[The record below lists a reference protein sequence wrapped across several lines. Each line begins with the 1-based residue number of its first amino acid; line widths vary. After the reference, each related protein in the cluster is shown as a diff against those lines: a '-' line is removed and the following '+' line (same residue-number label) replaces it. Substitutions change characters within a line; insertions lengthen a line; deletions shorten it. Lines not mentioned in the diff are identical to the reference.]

1 MINIENKK
9 KFKIVSNF
17 KPSGDQPHAIKSI
30 SKNLLNNKRNQT
42 LLGVTGS
49 GKTFTIAHVIEKLKK
64 PSLILAPNKTLAAQL
79 FAEMK
84 TLFPGNAVEY
94 FVSYYD
100 YYQPEAYV
108 PKTDTYIEKE
118 SSINEQI
125 DRMRHSATR
134 SLFERKDVIIVAS
147 VSCIYGIGSPETY
160 STMTFSLSK
169 NEILKR
175 DRLLTKLVELQYIR
189 NDINFF
195 RGTFRVRGDVIDIF
209 PSHFED
215 CSWRISFFG
224 DKIEHI
230 SSVDPLTGNKLNDL
244 DVVKIFPNSH
254 YVTPKPTL
262 NKAIEQI
269 KIELEE
275 RLIFFRDNNK
285 TLEAERLE
293 QRTNFDIE
301 TIEATGTCAGIE
313 NYSRY
318 LTGREAGE
326 PPPTLFEYLPN
337 DSLLFVDESHVSVPQ
352 LHGMYK
358 GDRSRKSTL
367 AEYGFRLMSCLDN
380 RPLKFE
386 EWEKMRP
393 QTIFLSA
400 TPGEWEIKQN
410 NGDVVEQVVRPTGL
424 IDPICEVKPVSNQVD
439 DLMNECKKVILK
451 SQRVLV
457 TTLTKKMAEDL
468 TEYLDESNLKVRYL
482 HSDIDTLERIEII
495 RDLRKGNFDILIGI
509 NLLREGLDIPECGL
523 VAILDADKEGFL
535 RSKTSLIQTIGRA
548 ARNIDAKVILY
559 ADRKTESIKEAL
571 RETDRRRKKQRI
583 YNKINN
589 ITPKSIKKDIDN
601 ILETVYEKDSYTIEI
616 EEVKDLEFDKQNMK
630 SYIENLNKEMLE
642 YASNLEFE
650 EAAKIRDKIKKIKSS
665 DLGLIT
671 NQRIKKK

>member
-1 MINIENKK
+1 MLEKKKIEK
-9 KFKIVSNF
+9 KFKIISNF
-17 KPSGDQPHAIKSI
+17 EPSGDQPNAIEEI

-49 GKTFTIAHVIEKLKK
+49 GKTFTMAHVIERLQK

-79 FAEMK
+79 YAEMK
-84 TLFPGNAVEY
+84 SIFPENAVEY

-108 PKTDTYIEKE
+108 PRTDTYIEKE

-125 DRMRHSATR
+125 DRMRHSTTR
-134 SLFERKDVIIVAS
+134 SLFERRDVIIVAS

-160 STMTFSLSK
+160 STMTFSLAK
-169 NEILKR
+169 NEIIKR
-175 DRLLTKLVELQYIR
+175 DYLLTKLVELQYIR

-195 RGTFRVRGDVIDIF
+195 RGTFRVRGDLIDIF

-224 DKIEHI
+224 DKIEKI
-230 SSVDPLTGNKLNDL
+230 SSIDPLTNNKLNDL
-244 DVVKIFPNSH
+244 EFVKIFPNSH
-254 YVTPKPTL
+254 YVTPKLTL
-262 NKAIEQI
+262 HKAIEEI
-269 KIELEE
+269 KIELEQ
-275 RLIFFRDNNK
+275 RLKFFKDNNK

-301 TIEATGTCAGIE
+301 TIEATGTCSGIE

-318 LTGREAGE
+318 LTGRKIGE

-337 DSLLFVDESHVSVPQ
+337 DSLLFVDESHVSIPQ

-358 GDRSRKSTL
+358 GDKSRKSTL
-367 AEYGFRLMSCLDN
+367 AEYGFRLISCLDN

-393 QTIFLSA
+393 QTIFVSA
-400 TPGEWEIKQN
+400 TPGNWETEQTT
-410 NGDVVEQVVRPTGL
+410 GTVVEQVVRPTGL
-424 IDPICEVKPVSNQVD
+424 IDPICEVRPVSNQVD
-439 DLMNECKKVILK
+439 DLMNECKKVISK

-468 TEYLDESNLKVRYL
+468 TEYLDELNLKARYL

-495 RDLRKGNFDILIGI
+495 RDLRKGKFHILIGI

-548 ARNIDAKVILY
+548 SRNIDGKVILY
-559 ADRKTESIKEAL
+559 ADTKTESIKKAL
-571 RETDRRRKKQRI
+571 NETDRRRAKQTA
-583 YNKINN
+583 YNNAN
-589 ITPKSIKKDIDN
+589 GITPKSIKKDINN

-616 EEVKDLEFDKQNMK
+616 EEEKFDKQNTK

-642 YASNLEFE
+642 HASNLEFE
-650 EAAKIRDKIKKIKSS
+650 EAAKIRDKIKKIESWN
-665 DLGLIT
+665 LGLIT
-671 NQRIKKK
+671 NQRIKK

>member
-1 MINIENKK
+1 MLEKKKIEK
-9 KFKIVSNF
+9 KFKIISNF
-17 KPSGDQPHAIKSI
+17 EPSGDQPNAIEEI

-49 GKTFTIAHVIEKLKK
+49 GKTFTMAHVIERLQK

-79 FAEMK
+79 YAEMK
-84 TLFPGNAVEY
+84 SIFPENAVEY

-108 PKTDTYIEKE
+108 PRTDTYIEKE

-125 DRMRHSATR
+125 DRMRHSTTR
-134 SLFERKDVIIVAS
+134 SLFERRDVIIVAS

-160 STMTFSLSK
+160 STMTFSLAK
-169 NEILKR
+169 NEIIKR
-175 DRLLTKLVELQYIR
+175 DYLLTKLVELQYIR

-195 RGTFRVRGDVIDIF
+195 RGTFRVRGDLIDIF

-224 DKIEHI
+224 DKIEKI
-230 SSVDPLTGNKLNDL
+230 SSIDPLTNNKLNDL
-244 DVVKIFPNSH
+244 EFVKIFPNSH
-254 YVTPKPTL
+254 YVTPKLTL
-262 NKAIEQI
+262 HKAIEEI
-269 KIELEE
+269 KIELEQ
-275 RLIFFRDNNK
+275 RLKFFKDNNK

-301 TIEATGTCAGIE
+301 TIEATGTCSGIE

-318 LTGREAGE
+318 LTGRKIGE

-337 DSLLFVDESHVSVPQ
+337 DSLLFVDESHVSIPQ

-358 GDRSRKSTL
+358 GDKSRKSTL
-367 AEYGFRLMSCLDN
+367 AEYGFRLISCLDN

-393 QTIFLSA
+393 QTIFVSA
-400 TPGEWEIKQN
+400 TPGNWETEQTT
-410 NGDVVEQVVRPTGL
+410 GAVVEQVVRPTGL
-424 IDPICEVKPVSNQVD
+424 IDPICEVRPASNQVD
-439 DLMNECKKVILK
+439 DLMNECKKVISK

-468 TEYLDESNLKVRYL
+468 TEYLDELNLKARYL

-495 RDLRKGNFDILIGI
+495 RDLRKGKFHILIGI

-548 ARNIDAKVILY
+548 SRNIDGKVILY
-559 ADRKTESIKEAL
+559 ADTKTESIKKAL
-571 RETDRRRKKQRI
+571 NETDRRRAKQTA
-583 YNKINN
+583 YNNAN
-589 ITPKSIKKDIDN
+589 GITPKSIKKDINN

-616 EEVKDLEFDKQNMK
+616 EEEKFDKQNTK

-642 YASNLEFE
+642 HASNLEFE
-650 EAAKIRDKIKKIKSS
+650 EAAKIRDKIKKIESWN
-665 DLGLIT
+665 LGLIT
-671 NQRIKKK
+671 NQRIKK

>member
-1 MINIENKK
+1 MLEKKKIEK
-9 KFKIVSNF
+9 KFKIISNF
-17 KPSGDQPHAIKSI
+17 EPSGDQPNAIEEI

-49 GKTFTIAHVIEKLKK
+49 GKTFTMAHVIERLQK

-79 FAEMK
+79 YAEMK
-84 TLFPGNAVEY
+84 SIFPENAVEY

-108 PKTDTYIEKE
+108 PRTDTYIEKE

-125 DRMRHSATR
+125 DRMRHSTTR
-134 SLFERKDVIIVAS
+134 SLFERRDVIIVAS

-160 STMTFSLSK
+160 STMTFSLAK
-169 NEILKR
+169 NEIIKR
-175 DRLLTKLVELQYIR
+175 DYLLTKLVELQYIR

-195 RGTFRVRGDVIDIF
+195 RGTFRVRGDLIDIF

-224 DKIEHI
+224 DKIEKI
-230 SSVDPLTGNKLNDL
+230 SSIDPLTNNKLNDL
-244 DVVKIFPNSH
+244 EFVKIFPNSH
-254 YVTPKPTL
+254 YVTPKLTL
-262 NKAIEQI
+262 HKAIEEI
-269 KIELEE
+269 KIELEQ
-275 RLIFFRDNNK
+275 RLKFFKDNNK

-301 TIEATGTCAGIE
+301 TIEATGTCSGIE

-318 LTGREAGE
+318 LTGRKIGE

-337 DSLLFVDESHVSVPQ
+337 DSLLFVDESHVCIPQ

-358 GDRSRKSTL
+358 GDKSRKSTL
-367 AEYGFRLMSCLDN
+367 AEYGFRLISCLDN

-393 QTIFLSA
+393 QTIFVSA
-400 TPGEWEIKQN
+400 TPGNWETEQST
-410 NGDVVEQVVRPTGL
+410 GAVVEQVVRPTGL
-424 IDPICEVKPVSNQVD
+424 IDPICEVRPASNQVD
-439 DLMNECKKVILK
+439 DLMNECKKVISK

-468 TEYLDESNLKVRYL
+468 TEYLDELNLKARYL

-495 RDLRKGNFDILIGI
+495 RDLRKGKFHILIGI

-548 ARNIDAKVILY
+548 SRNIDGKVILY
-559 ADRKTESIKEAL
+559 ADTKTESIKKAL
-571 RETDRRRKKQRI
+571 NETDRRRAKQTA
-583 YNKINN
+583 YNNAN
-589 ITPKSIKKDIDN
+589 GITPKSIKKDINN

-616 EEVKDLEFDKQNMK
+616 EEEKFDKQNTK

-642 YASNLEFE
+642 HASNLEFE
-650 EAAKIRDKIKKIKSS
+650 EAAKIRDKIKKIESWN
-665 DLGLIT
+665 LGLIT
-671 NQRIKKK
+671 NQRIKK